1 MSDLDITVCCMTVN
15 ASIFIEVDKSASV
28 VNTNQIDNLRRIV
41 LMPVSDQELE
51 EMAERH
57 IKLGMSWIDRV
68 LTAEEMNR
76 LYEIIRKKEKAT

>member
-1 MSDLDITVCCMTVN
+1 MSSYT
-15 ASIFIEVDKSASV
+15 SV
-28 VNTNQIDNLRRIV
+28 LSVANPFKIRRIV